1 MFDSFFKSLVI
12 VWMPFFYGAATR
24 LPFIYYVIHL
34 DMYFGLS
41 WVSIGLCVAAYQGA
55 RVVTS
60 ALSIYIPRISHF
72 LGTCLGLA
80 GYITV
85 LLCNKDSIRP
95 FVIGTAIVGF
105 SETLSSMQKYAKE
118 IYKNDP
124 DRKKGQMMLKYQY
137 ASVMIGVVFA
147 FSIGGF
153 VYQKYKINGV
163 AVYGIIVEG
172 GELLALLLFFVLDK
186 KQEQPKCTDA
196 TTEFTDSTTEIKAVS
211 PEPETKK
218 EKQVSILS
226 ELTNTANTTYAT
238 SDIDPTWIN
247 WLICLSFGIEALTI
261 GFNLSVGPI
270 FILQT
275 FDKETGIIGVLFA
288 VGAASGS
295 FVAIGVTCTSFGNKL
310 MRRIALPPFDIC
322 FAMCGIGVGVLVA
335 AIPNFPGH
343 VVGLVLLMC
352 FNDLGA
358 TLMTELQASITT
370 ASSYSILAPAGQV
383 VRRSL
388 NVVTALTGP
397 VLYGIIPRLPYYV
410 AGGITLAWTIM
421 IFILFKIR
429 TKQTI
434 TELSTKTGKR
444 GSVIGRRWSFA
455 TSEIVNT
462 MVPAGDQETIV
473 NF

>member
-1 MFDSFFKSLVI
+1 M
-12 VWMPFFYGAATR
+12 
-24 LPFIYYVIHL
+24 
-34 DMYFGLS
+34 
-41 WVSIGLCVAAYQGA
+41 
-55 RVVTS
+55 
-60 ALSIYIPRISHF
+60 
-72 LGTCLGLA
+72 
-80 GYITV
+80 
-85 LLCNKDSIRP
+85 
-95 FVIGTAIVGF
+95 
-105 SETLSSMQKYAKE
+105 
-118 IYKNDP
+118 
-124 DRKKGQMMLKYQY
+124 
-137 ASVMIGVVFA
+137 
-147 FSIGGF
+147 
-153 VYQKYKINGV
+153 
-163 AVYGIIVEG
+163 
-172 GELLALLLFFVLDK
+172 
-186 KQEQPKCTDA
+186 
-196 TTEFTDSTTEIKAVS
+196 
-211 PEPETKK
+211 
-218 EKQVSILS
+218 
-226 ELTNTANTTYAT
+226 
-238 SDIDPTWIN
+238 
-247 WLICLSFGIEALTI
+247 ICLSFGIEALTI

-322 FAMCGIGVGVLVA
+322 FAMCGIGVGVLVT

-383 VRRSL
+383 ARRSL

-444 GSVIGRRWSFA
+444 ESVIGRRWSFA